1 MPIMNGDLDQSLDDA
16 DDDLGAREP
25 YVRTVPEV
33 CEDCIGERESCALAE
48 KLNYQNE
55 DIHIYLVRGKEAP
68 KSIKEASKT
77 VVVSDRRTSKRSRR
91 TSSGNSIS
99 LKVSGSTSIYQ
110 LKLMIWESLG
120 IVKENQKLHKGS
132 VEIEDDFATLADKGI
147 FAGDVLWVRDSEI
160 YENRDIAD
168 EISEQKA
175 DTLQAEEGFRGT
187 LLTSSVSAQLCQDIA
202 LSE

>member
-1 MPIMNGDLDQSLDDA
+1 MPSA
-16 DDDLGAREP
+16 EP
-25 YVRTVPEV
+25 TTLPSSQV
-33 CEDCIGERESCALAE
+33 CEECIGERESCALVE

-55 DIHIYLVRGKEAP
+55 DIHVYFVRGKEAP
-68 KSIKEASKT
+68 KCIKEACSKA
-77 VVVSDRRTSKRSRR
+77 VVVADRRTSKRSRR
-91 TSSGNSIS
+91 ATSGNSIS

-132 VEIEDDFATLADKGI
+132 VEIEDDLATLSDKGV
-147 FAGDVLWVRDSEI
+147 FPGDILWVRDSEI

-175 DTLQAEEGFRGT
+175 DMIQVEEGFRGT
-187 LLTSSVSAQLCQDIA
+187 LLTSGVFVQLCQDITF
-202 LSE
+202 SE

>member
-1 MPIMNGDLDQSLDDA
+1 MDGDLDQSLDGA
-16 DDDLGAREP
+16 NDDVGGREP
-25 YVRTVPEV
+25 YVRTDPEV
-33 CEDCIGERESCALAE
+33 CEECIGERESCALVE

-55 DIHIYLVRGKEAP
+55 DIHVYLVRGKEAP
-68 KSIKEASKT
+68 KSIKEASKS
-77 VVVSDRRTSKRSRR
+77 VAVSDRRTSKRSRR

-99 LKVSGSTSIYQ
+99 LKVSGSTSVYQ

-132 VEIEDDFATLADKGI
+132 VEIEDDLATLADKSI
-147 FAGDVLWVRDSEI
+147 FPGDVLWVRDSEI

-175 DTLQAEEGFRGT
+175 DMPQAEEGFRGT
-187 LLTSSVSAQLCQDIA
+187 LLTSSVSAQLCQDVA
-202 LSE
+202 FSE

>member
-1 MPIMNGDLDQSLDDA
+1 
-16 DDDLGAREP
+16 
-25 YVRTVPEV
+25 V
-33 CEDCIGERESCALAE
+33 E

-55 DIHIYLVRGKEAP
+55 DIHVYLVRGKEAP
-68 KSIKEASKT
+68 KSIKEASKA
-77 VVVSDRRTSKRSRR
+77 VAVSDRRTSKRSRR

-99 LKVSGSTSIYQ
+99 LKVSGSTSVYQ

-132 VEIEDDFATLADKGI
+132 VEIEDDLATLADKSI
-147 FAGDVLWVRDSEI
+147 FPGDVLWVRDSEI

-175 DTLQAEEGFRGT
+175 DMLQAEEGFRGT
-187 LLTSSVSAQLCQDIA
+187 LLTSSVSAQLCQDVA
-202 LSE
+202 FSE